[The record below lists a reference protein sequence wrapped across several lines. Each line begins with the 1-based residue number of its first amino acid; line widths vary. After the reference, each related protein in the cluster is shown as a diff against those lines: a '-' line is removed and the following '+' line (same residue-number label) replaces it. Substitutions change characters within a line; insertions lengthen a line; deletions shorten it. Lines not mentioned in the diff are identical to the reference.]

1 MRTLL
6 FWLLAGAVLAVAHT
20 IQPLS
25 ASNHTTYLLH
35 GLADAGVGYLS
46 EDWLAQTPDMS
57 PAFSVLVRGLHW
69 IAGPYGIRAGF
80 VGVVAAYVWALF
92 RIGAP
97 GAGAIPGRASEW
109 LVLGAL
115 VVMHAKLFDD
125 ALPREF
131 GGEWARFFSWGFAG
145 QYLLNRMFQP
155 CLFGAAL
162 LVGVVLIRRGRVKLG
177 LASAVFASWM
187 HPTYVL
193 SAAALTL
200 AVILEDIRQGR
211 YRRGAVH
218 GLVALVLVA
227 PVLIYVQSTF
237 AGADPEL
244 VARAQSLLVHDR
256 IPHHADPR
264 SWFGPRMGLKLVLVV
279 AVLYATRGTSFGRLL
294 TVPTIVAVVGI
305 VVVLLVHSDFL
316 ALLFPSGAIDDSRR
330 RPREPEFVARTG
342 HRARGRHRLPRIRSR
357 AHGPHACTIEAR
369 AEGNGLGPGAGRG
382 DLRTNVVDSPRLEG
396 IPPRHWTP
404 GVGRLE
410 VPSLRCSGDHR
421 MESQSR
427 HLTGA

>member
-1 MRTLL
+1 
-6 FWLLAGAVLAVAHT
+6 
-20 IQPLS
+20 
-25 ASNHTTYLLH
+25 
-35 GLADAGVGYLS
+35 
-46 EDWLAQTPDMS
+46 
-57 PAFSVLVRGLHW
+57 
-69 IAGPYGIRAGF
+69 
-80 VGVVAAYVWALF
+80 
-92 RIGAP
+92 
-97 GAGAIPGRASEW
+97 
-109 LVLGAL
+109 
-115 VVMHAKLFDD
+115 
-125 ALPREF
+125 
-131 GGEWARFFSWGFAG
+131 
-145 QYLLNRMFQP
+145 
-155 CLFGAAL
+155 
-162 LVGVVLIRRGRVKLG
+162 VKLG

-316 ALLFPSGAIDDSRR
+316 ALLFPWRTSVFVVPAASAFLLGRLTTRAGGRVNLSSWPVRAIGLAVVTACLVYGVVLMGRTH
-330 RPREPEFVARTG
+330 ARSK
-342 HRARGRHRLPRIRSR
+342 RGPK
-357 AHGPHACTIEAR
+357 ATVWAQAR
-369 AEGNGLGPGAGRG
+369 AGATSGQTWWIPLDWKGFRLATGLPAWVDWKSHPYDAPGIIEWNRRVATSRELENGSLGCAEIARVAAEEAITRVVVEGGNASR
-382 DLRTNVVDSPRLEG
+382 
-396 IPPRHWTP
+396 
-404 GVGRLE
+404 
-410 VPSLRCSGDHR
+410 LRCPAFRQMHSNASFAVFER
-421 MESQSR
+421 TVER
-427 HLTGA
+427 GAQDER